1 MVPSSIYKTFRRWNE
16 LGNVAQEICT
26 LTIPLP
32 LIEKKFGFLRDFL
45 SRYLYICNLFVWLAA
60 DGRFS
65 SFSFG
70 GKKGRKTATM
80 TYGRRGFNTH
90 THTQPQT
97 NCLIQFKTLH
107 RRHFFW
113 TVTSQN
119 LTGCFL
125 PVCHSC
131 QLSEATVISCVQKL
145 NPCAPVFVAF
155 QSHYL

>member
-1 MVPSSIYKTFRRWNE
+1 MVPSSIYKTFRTWNE
-16 LGNVAQEICT
+16 SGDTTQEICT

-32 LIEKKFGFLRDFL
+32 LIEKKFGFWRDFL
-45 SRYLYICNLFVWLAA
+45 SRYLYICMTCSRWKILYLQFWI
-60 DGRFS
+60 
-65 SFSFG
+65 
-70 GKKGRKTATM
+70 KKGRKTAIM
-80 TYGRRGFNTH
+80 TYGRRGFNTY
-90 THTQPQT
+90 TQPQT